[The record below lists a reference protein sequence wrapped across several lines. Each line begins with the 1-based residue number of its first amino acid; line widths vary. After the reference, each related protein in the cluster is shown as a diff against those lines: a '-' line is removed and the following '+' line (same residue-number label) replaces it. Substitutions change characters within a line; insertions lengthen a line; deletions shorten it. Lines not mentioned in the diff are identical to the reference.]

1 MRHRGPD
8 ETGTWADGE
17 VVFGFNRLS
26 IIDLEHSH
34 QPLSWGPPESPNRYT
49 LVFNG
54 EIYNYL
60 ELRAELIEKFDAQF
74 NTDGDGEVIVAAY
87 HYLGEA
93 SVSRLR
99 GMCAFLIWDS
109 ERRVVFGARDPFGIK
124 PLFYASG
131 PGGVAFASEK
141 KSLLDLAPQLGIT
154 PALDTTALQHYLI
167 LQYVPE
173 PESLQQTIRRIT
185 GRTPTL
191 FRPPYGEVDEQ
202 VRADERR
209 LGLLE
214 VLWTVDSQDW
224 NGAGT
229 DEIVQAA
236 STLQPGGIILMHD
249 GGYQTTVD
257 AVPRILRDL
266 ARRGL
271 CPGRIAYTPRN
282 ISGVG
287 QIFHAVAV
295 AP

>member
-1 MRHRGPD
+1 MISHRLFPASTSTARRPIRTALAAVGVAVAGLAASAAPATAAHATASHDARCPNGYVGLTYDDGPNPHS
-8 ETGTWADGE
+8 TP
-17 VVFGFNRLS
+17 RL
-26 IIDLEHSH
+26 LKA
-34 QPLSWGPPESPNRYT
+34 
-49 LVFNG
+49 
-54 EIYNYL
+54 
-60 ELRAELIEKFDAQF
+60 LRA
-74 NTDGDGEVIVAAY
+74 G
-87 HYLGEA
+87 
-93 SVSRLR
+93 
-99 GMCAFLIWDS
+99 
-109 ERRVVFGARDPFGIK
+109 GARATFFIWGQHAEQYPD
-124 PLFYASG
+124 
-131 PGGVAFASEK
+131 
-141 KSLLDLAPQLGIT
+141 LLRDEQAAGMWIGNHTYTHPHLPQIGE
-154 PALDTTALQHYLI
+154 PAGYQEIATTQR
-167 LQYVPE
+167 
-173 PESLQQTIRRIT
+173 TIRRIT